1 MAKGQ
6 SPMGE
11 RTSYGLYFLGQNIF
25 YMLLLS
31 FMLPFSTDIG
41 IPVLTVGVIM
51 AAVRVFDAVNDP
63 MFGAIVD
70 KAHFKSGKFIPWLR
84 ISLLGIPIFT
94 VLLFAVPSAI
104 PTGVKIAW
112 VAFAYTLWSVSYTIC
127 DIPIMGIITA
137 MTSDGHERIT
147 LISLGRVFGVVGGL
161 VAMVLLP
168 ITRRVMGGWFPTV
181 LALSAIGF
189 VTMIPICFI
198 VKERVSTP
206 PNQEKATFGRL
217 FNFVVKNKYLLL
229 LYGSVILSY
238 GGNIGGGLGMY
249 IARYNLQNEA
259 YYSLLSLAGFLP
271 TIFLGILMPVITKKV
286 DKFHVVLG
294 SIIVG
299 IILNIAAYF
308 MGWQN
313 TTVFLILVI
322 LRGITSGSIF
332 MCLFM
337 FTPDFAEYGRY
348 KTGVNATG
356 VAFSLQTFTIKII
369 SAISGAFG
377 AAFLSVIGF
386 VEGEGAVQAAGFE
399 NKLWGLY
406 WLVPTVMLLVSIV
419 PLFFYKL
426 RDKYVAVMVRCN
438 KGEINREEA
447 EALIGVKL

>member
-1 MAKGQ
+1 
-6 SPMGE
+6 MGE
-11 RTSYGLYFLGQNIF
+11 RTSYGLYFVGQNIF

-31 FMLPFSTDIG
+31 FMLPFSTDVG
-41 IPVLTVGVIM
+41 IPAVAVGVILATM
-51 AAVRVFDAVNDP
+51 RIFDAVNDP
-63 MFGAIVD
+63 MFGAIMD
-70 KAHFKSGKFIPWLR
+70 KAHLKSGKFIPWLR
-84 ISLLGIPIFT
+84 ISLVGIPLFT
-94 VLLFAVPSAI
+94 VLFFAVPSAM

-112 VAFAYTLWSVSYTIC
+112 VVFAYLLWDVSYTVC
-127 DIPIMGIITA
+127 DIPIMGLVTA
-137 MTSDGHERIT
+137 MTSDGHERTT

-168 ITRRVMGGWFPTV
+168 IVRRAMGGWFPTV
-181 LALSAIGF
+181 LALSAIGL

-198 VKERVSTP
+198 AKERVPTP
-206 PNQEKATFGRL
+206 LSQGKITLGGL
-217 FNFVVKNKYLLL
+217 FRFVVKNKYLLL

-238 GGNIGGGLGMY
+238 GGNIGGSLGMY
-249 IARYNLQNEA
+249 IARYNLRSEA

-271 TIFLGILMPVITKKV
+271 TLFLGILMPVITKKV
-286 DKFHVVLG
+286 DKFYIVLG
-294 SIIVG
+294 SIIAG

-308 MGWQN
+308 VGWQN
-313 TTVFLILVI
+313 TTVFLILVF
-322 LRGITSGSIF
+322 LRGITSGGIF

-348 KTGVNATG
+348 KTGINATG
-356 VAFSLQTFTIKII
+356 VAFSLQTFTVKII

-377 AAFLSVIGF
+377 AALLSVIGF

-399 NKLWGLY
+399 NKLWVLY
-406 WLVPTVMLLVSIV
+406 YLVPAVMLLISFV

-438 KGEINREEA
+438 KGEISHEEA